1 MNEEM
6 DMGRMAILLCAGVST
21 GLLTMSVQRSFVRAM
36 QRYRERYTHDAAHNL
51 RDLYVFLDVKL
62 LWPVMAWLAVTVFL
76 FSLWLG
82 ANGFIAAL
90 LAVTCL
96 TTPGL
101 LIRYAKSCRL
111 KRFEG
116 QLPDALQSLSSSLS
130 AGTSLVSG
138 LQMLVQYSPPPLAQE
153 FSVVAREVRLGV
165 SLENALQHLMM
176 RMPCPGV
183 RAVGATMMVAVQTGG
198 PMADM
203 LARTASSLISEYQVQ
218 QRAQALMSQGWMQAW
233 VMGCLPVGL
242 MIVLAQMDD
251 RFWPMLVQTAPGQF
265 LLLTLGALE
274 ALGLLW
280 LRRIAHQVAHG

>member
-1 MNEEM
+1 MIEEL
-6 DMGRMAILLCAGVST
+6 DTGRLVILLLAGVSS
-21 GLLTMSVQRSFVRAM
+21 GLLTLSVQRSFMRVM

-76 FSLWLG
+76 FSFWMS
-82 ANGFIAAL
+82 ANGFVAVS
-90 LAVTCL
+90 LAGVCL
-96 TTPGL
+96 TAPGL
-101 LIRYAKSCRL
+101 LIRYAKSRRL
-111 KRFEG
+111 KRFEE

-138 LQMLVQYSPPPLAQE
+138 LQMLVQYSPAPLAQE

-176 RMPCPGV
+176 RMPCAGV

-203 LARTASSLISEYQVQ
+203 LSRTAASLMSERQVR

-233 VMGCLPVGL
+233 VMGCLPIGL
-242 MIVLAQMDD
+242 MLVLAQMDD
-251 RFWPMLVQTAPGQF
+251 RFWSMLLQSVPGQV
-265 LLLTLGALE
+265 LLVTLGVLE
-274 ALGLLW
+274 GLGLLW